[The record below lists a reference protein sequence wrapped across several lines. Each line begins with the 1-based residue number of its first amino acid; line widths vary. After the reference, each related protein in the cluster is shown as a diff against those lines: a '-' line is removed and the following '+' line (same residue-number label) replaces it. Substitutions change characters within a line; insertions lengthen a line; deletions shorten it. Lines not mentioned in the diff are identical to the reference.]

1 MIFHRKNLRIRK
13 LDGGCRVAEDL
24 KIQLMKNSEDHERG
38 EWHLLMP
45 NCVRE
50 SLATSYPAYWDMP
63 MKGMKAPS
71 AKVLRI
77 MAAFQRYMS
86 GEDE

>member
-1 MIFHRKNLRIRK
+1 MPPGIRLEGCIPCFGRLR
-13 LDGGCRVAEDL
+13 
-24 KIQLMKNSEDHERG
+24 

-77 MAAFQRYMS
+77 MVAFQRYMS